1 MRRLGRRFLFTGLAL
16 TGLTGTAASSQEL
29 ARADTRLVDVD
40 GHAMRVQIM
49 GLESRRRGS
58 PVVVFEAGATN
69 GVETWG
75 NVLAQVAATAP
86 VIAYDRAGLG
96 RSAWDSVTPTPRHV
110 ATRLR
115 KLLRQ
120 IGADPPYVMVGHSW
134 GGMLA
139 RYFAGFHP
147 SEVAGL
153 VLVDP
158 APMVTRS
165 LADNLTPFSAV
176 GAGRAGFDAV
186 WSAFA
191 GFFTQSPPAVR
202 EEFAVFS
209 GLLTKDLADRDL
221 YPIPDVPLVVLAA
234 GKYLPMPPSV
244 QLPYDPRAQFD
255 ADLRYRLGVFQEWA
269 LASSRGTMVL
279 ARQAGHLIQR
289 DDPELVVWAVRRVL
303 AATARP

>member
-1 MRRLGRRFLFTGLAL
+1 MRHSGWRPLCGGLVVSVLASI
-16 TGLTGTAASSQEL
+16 AASPQQT
-29 ARADTRLVDVD
+29 ARPETRLVDAN
-40 GHAMRVQIM
+40 GRAMRVQSM
-49 GLESRRRGS
+49 GLERRRPGS

-69 GVETWG
+69 ALEAWG
-75 NVLAQVAATAP
+75 GVLAQVAASAP

-96 RSAWDSVTPTPRHV
+96 QSEWDGVTPTPRHV

-115 KLLRQ
+115 LLLQQ
-120 IGADPPYVMVGHSW
+120 IRVDPPYVLVGHSW

-139 RYFAGFHP
+139 RYFAGFYP

-165 LADNLTPFSAV
+165 LADNLTPFNAV
-176 GAGRAGFDAV
+176 GAGRVGFDAF

-191 GFFTQSPPAVR
+191 AFFTRSPPAVR

-221 YPIPDVPLVVLAA
+221 RPVPDVPLVVLAA
-234 GKYLPMPPSV
+234 GKYQPMPPSV
-244 QLPYDPRAQFD
+244 QLPYDPSAQFE
-255 ADLRYRLGVFQEWA
+255 ADLRYRLGVFQEWT
-269 LASSRGTMVL
+269 LGSSRGTLVV
-279 ARQAGHLIQR
+279 AREAGHLIQR
-289 DDPELVVWAVRRVL
+289 DDPALVVWAVRRVL
-303 AATARP
+303 SATARP